1 MKFEDLKDNP
11 VARHSF
17 EFALM
22 VEKYCS
28 KLYELRRYD
37 LARQLFRAGTSV
49 GANVFEAQHPESNAD
64 FIHKMK
70 MTLKEIRETRVNL
83 RIIIEKPFLNIENT
97 KAALKEADELIAIF
111 LKSITTAKHRTIRQ
125 GSPTYSFLIF
135 HFLFFIFTDIFISHE
150 NRNNRTNQSHH
161 C

>member
-70 MTLKEIRETRVNL
+70 VAQKEATEVLFWLMLCEHSENYPSCKELLEKLEEISKLLSSIISTAKKKNPVSFFVGHLLYLFKPAATMTLTSNL
-83 RIIIEKPFLNIENT
+83 IQN
-97 KAALKEADELIAIF
+97 A
-111 LKSITTAKHRTIRQ
+111 
-125 GSPTYSFLIF
+125 
-135 HFLFFIFTDIFISHE
+135 
-150 NRNNRTNQSHH
+150 
-161 C
+161 